1 MRLTHFALLACTALV
16 LTGCNDTLETVERD
30 VSHVKNKVD
39 YPLSPSILAEIDKRG
54 MDRTSPI
61 MIRIFKEEGALEIW
75 KARRDNRSRR
85 SPVTRFAHGPANSA
99 PR

>member
-1 MRLTHFALLACTALV
+1 
-16 LTGCNDTLETVERD
+16 
-30 VSHVKNKVD
+30 
-39 YPLSPSILAEIDKRG
+39 

-75 KARRDNRSRR
+75 KAKRDNRFDKIAEYQICAR
-85 SPVTRFAHGPANSA
+85 PANSA